1 MTEII
6 LTGIAAV
13 MAGAAGTWLFLR
25 GQYTGLEVQASDLKE
40 ARDRALDELSHLRE
54 EQTSLRAAL
63 SAERAGRAQE
73 VKNWAEKQEVLVKAQ
88 EDLVKQFDALSRK
101 ALDMNSKS
109 FLELAR
115 TQMEKMITEVDQKES
130 QRKLELEKLVEP
142 LSKSLEKVNTHVREV
157 EKEREKAYA
166 SITEQVKGLTDAQM
180 AIRKEASNLVNALRR
195 PSVRG
200 RWGEMQL
207 KRVVEMAGMLDHCD
221 FTEQTTIHS
230 DAGRLR
236 PDMIVH
242 LAGGRTIVV
251 DAKAPLSAYLDA
263 VGTDDED
270 ERERYMK
277 KHADQVRT
285 HIRQLSTRAYQDQ
298 FSSTPDMVVL
308 FLPGESFYYA
318 AQEIDPTLIEQG
330 VSNNVVIATPTT
342 LI

>member
-180 AIRKEASNLVNALRR
+180 AIR
-195 PSVRG
+195 
-200 RWGEMQL
+200 
-207 KRVVEMAGMLDHCD
+207 
-221 FTEQTTIHS
+221 
-230 DAGRLR
+230 
-236 PDMIVH
+236 
-242 LAGGRTIVV
+242 
-251 DAKAPLSAYLDA
+251 
-263 VGTDDED
+263 
-270 ERERYMK
+270 
-277 KHADQVRT
+277 
-285 HIRQLSTRAYQDQ
+285 
-298 FSSTPDMVVL
+298 
-308 FLPGESFYYA
+308 
-318 AQEIDPTLIEQG
+318 
-330 VSNNVVIATPTT
+330 
-342 LI
+342 